1 MPSADELF
9 KRVLEEYFDVYPF
22 RTKKSTFLII
32 SVLRPGCY
40 DALYV
45 DTSSHDVRALTLV
58 SKSELRSFLESRRLL
73 VGNVVVAVIRAGPG
87 GAMQVERYYEKTAP
101 LKYELLELI
110 DVL

>member
-1 MPSADELF
+1 MLSADELF

-32 SVLRPGCY
+32 SVLRPGYY

-58 SKSELRSFLESRRLL
+58 SKHELRGFLESRRLL

-87 GAMQVERYYEKTAP
+87 GYEVERYYEKTAP

-110 DVL
+110 DGL